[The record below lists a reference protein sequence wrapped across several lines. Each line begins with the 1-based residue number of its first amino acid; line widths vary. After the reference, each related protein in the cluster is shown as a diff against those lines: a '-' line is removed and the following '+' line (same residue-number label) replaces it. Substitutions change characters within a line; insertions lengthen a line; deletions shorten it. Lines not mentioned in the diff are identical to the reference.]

1 MRCYIPQK
9 VPQNKLKLI
18 NNLRDYAA
26 HKIIKKK
33 DGALSPLPGW
43 ILYIVVLACLP
54 TGALRHEGC
63 FHSVTVRRRAFM
75 GFWDRSLLS
84 ARSLRRRAVLP
95 FMHFRLLPSMS
106 VPLNGECWLMAQ
118 LLLISWGNTG
128 NLNKNMQKVRT
139 ILFAE
144 DDEVVLMAY
153 RKHLKQAGYAV
164 ISACDGLETLKNL
177 ATFEPDLLILD
188 LMMPKFDGKA
198 LLRSISG
205 TPRLANVPVII
216 LTSKSFIDAEHEQW
230 MKLADKYLIK
240 QDCTPAMLLEA
251 IQEQLAVKFPAK
263 AANLS
268 TKSDAAVPSLVQAG
282 LNPYSTN

>member
-1 MRCYIPQK
+1 
-9 VPQNKLKLI
+9 V
-18 NNLRDYAA
+18 
-26 HKIIKKK
+26 
-33 DGALSPLPGW
+33 
-43 ILYIVVLACLP
+43 
-54 TGALRHEGC
+54 
-63 FHSVTVRRRAFM
+63 
-75 GFWDRSLLS
+75 
-84 ARSLRRRAVLP
+84 
-95 FMHFRLLPSMS
+95 
-106 VPLNGECWLMAQ
+106 AQ

-164 ISACDGLETLKNL
+164 ITAHDGLETLKNL

-205 TPRLANVPVII
+205 TPRLVNVPVII
-216 LTSKSFIDAEHEQW
+216 LTSKCFVDAEHEQW
-230 MKLADKYLIK
+230 MKLADRYLIK
-240 QDCTPAMLLEA
+240 QDCTPAMLLVA
-251 IQEQLAVKFPAK
+251 IQELLTVKFPAK
-263 AANLS
+263 TAHRPA
-268 TKSDAAVPSLVQAG
+268 KSEASAPSLVQAG

>member
-1 MRCYIPQK
+1 
-9 VPQNKLKLI
+9 
-18 NNLRDYAA
+18 
-26 HKIIKKK
+26 
-33 DGALSPLPGW
+33 
-43 ILYIVVLACLP
+43 
-54 TGALRHEGC
+54 
-63 FHSVTVRRRAFM
+63 
-75 GFWDRSLLS
+75 
-84 ARSLRRRAVLP
+84 
-95 FMHFRLLPSMS
+95 
-106 VPLNGECWLMAQ
+106 MAQ
-118 LLLISWGNTG
+118 LLLILWGNRS

-144 DDEVVLMAY
+144 DDEVVLTAY

-164 ISACDGLETLKNL
+164 ITAHDGLETLKNL

-216 LTSKSFIDAEHEQW
+216 LTSKSFVDAEHEQW

-240 QDCTPAMLLEA
+240 QDCTPAILLEA
-251 IQEQLAVKFPAK
+251 IEQQLAVRFPAK
-263 AANLS
+263 TVHRPA
-268 TKSDAAVPSLVQAG
+268 KSEASAPSLVQAG